1 MSSSV
6 ILRMMLFSYGFL
18 DNSPLKGLIHSHD
31 ALKRGWV
38 LAKPVAMQFESR
50 RTSLTILLLPF
61 LLSFLSPA
69 VSSAYMQ
76 ADDDEGLAPWD
87 QWDQDDEG
95 KYITCEFDSEGNP
108 QCEYIFPWGGDEM
121 MQFKEYYTFETI
133 RARMMEIARD
143 NPEIIQFHEGLNGGT
158 NARGEE
164 TTADTYKGWEYRHLS
179 PWLKITGD
187 VEGGEYNEFNGDTGN
202 YEDRPDIMIVG
213 NHHAREWMSHTTP
226 MLFLETVA
234 YYYDGGPVDNDGDGQ
249 FDEDPWGDADGD
261 GHVDDDGDCLALEE
275 KYQDSN
281 GDGKPCNPG
290 DFGVDEDFSEVELT
304 NLINNREIYLIPLL
318 NTDGF
323 IYDQTVFCP
332 APAWESCPS
341 GGWRKNLRNNGPE
354 PLPDQNEEV
363 DEDCDGVD
371 LNRNYQFEWGWP
383 LGATVPLIPGTC
395 TPAEDERAGI
405 TNNDVYTGPYDT
417 TDNDGDGLVNEDNV
431 DGEDDDNDGKT
442 DEDWAGGNSEPETK
456 FIQDMTEMN
465 DDDGDGAS
473 DYKATLT
480 YHSYSELVL
489 YPWGHCTGC
498 QTVDHD
504 QLVYHGD
511 QMAEMTDYTNMQS
524 SDLYPTTGDFCDW
537 HYGVH
542 DSYCYTMEIGT
553 AFHQHE
559 DDIDHIAVR
568 NNGVAFYM
576 AKIADNPR
584 ERADLAMANV
594 VRNQILESPSQLN
607 IPASGTIPVAMCL
620 DNSFSIDLEMRNSHV
635 MYRMVKPSRQQS
647 DYGPREWYTE
657 SWSMSGFSVAKGETC
672 ELLNESGQGY
682 KVVANLPIEDDES
695 GFLHYKAMVS
705 TLGGT
710 QKIEYPPNSQYHEIK
725 IDYRAPYGTV
735 FGSMVLFVTIA
746 VFVWGG
752 LGVCLRMMMDDQDEM
767 DAVLVPESI
776 FIEAEEIKEG
786 SS

>member
-1 MSSSV
+1 M
-6 ILRMMLFSYGFL
+6 
-18 DNSPLKGLIHSHD
+18 
-31 ALKRGWV
+31 
-38 LAKPVAMQFESR
+38 AKLVAMQFESR
-50 RTSLTILLLPF
+50 KTSLTILLLPF
-61 LLSFLSPA
+61 LLSFLSPV
-69 VSSAYMQ
+69 VSSSYAQ
-76 ADDDEGLAPWD
+76 DASEGLAPWD

-108 QCEYIFPWGGDEM
+108 QCEYIFPWGGNEM

-133 RARMMEIARD
+133 KARMMEIARD
-143 NPEIIQFHEGLNGGT
+143 NPDIIQFHEGLNGGT

-164 TTADTYKGWEYRHLS
+164 TSADTYEGWHYGHSS
-179 PWLKITGD
+179 PWLKITKD
-187 VEGGEYNEFNGDTGN
+187 VEEGEYNAFNGDTGN
-202 YEDRPDIMIVG
+202 YADRPDIMIVG

-234 YYYDGGPVDNDGDGQ
+234 YYYDGGPVDNDGDGK

-261 GHVDDDGDCLALEE
+261 GQVDDDGDCLALEAQ
-275 KYQDSN
+275 YQDSN

-323 IYDQTVFCP
+323 IYDQEVFCP

-354 PLPDQNEEV
+354 PLPDPNEQV

-383 LGATVPLIPGTC
+383 LGATIPLIPGTC
-395 TPAEDERAGI
+395 TPAEDEQAGI
-405 TNNDVYTGPYDT
+405 SNNDVYTGPYDT

-498 QTVDHD
+498 QTTDHD

-542 DSYCYTMEIGT
+542 GSYCYTMEIGT

-568 NNGVAFYM
+568 NNGIAFYM

-584 ERADLAMANV
+584 ERADLAMENV

-607 IPASGTIPVAMCL
+607 IPASGNVPISMCL

-647 DYGPREWYTE
+647 DYGPKEWYTE

-672 ELLNESGQGY
+672 DLLNESGQGY
-682 KVVANLPIEDDES
+682 KVVANIPVEDDES
-695 GFLHYKAMVS
+695 GYLHYKAMVS

-725 IDYRAPYGTV
+725 IDYRAPYGTI

-752 LGVCLRMMMDDQDEM
+752 LGVCLRMMMDDQKDL

-776 FIEAEEIKEG
+776 ILEAEELEEG

>member
-1 MSSSV
+1 
-6 ILRMMLFSYGFL
+6 MMLFSYGFL

>member
-1 MSSSV
+1 
-6 ILRMMLFSYGFL
+6 MMLFSYGFL
-18 DNSPLKGLIHSHD
+18 ENSPLKGLIHSHD

-50 RTSLTILLLPF
+50 KTSLTILLLPF

-143 NPEIIQFHEGLNGGT
+143 NPDIIQFHEGLNGGT

-261 GHVDDDGDCLALEE
+261 GHVDDDGDCRALEE

-383 LGATVPLIPGTC
+383 LGATIPLIPGTC

-405 TNNDVYTGPYDT
+405 SNNDVYTGPYDT

-725 IDYRAPYGTV
+725 IDYRAPYGTIY
-735 FGSMVLFVTIA
+735 GSLMLFVTIA

-776 FIEAEEIKEG
+776 LIEAEEIMEG

>member
-1 MSSSV
+1 
-6 ILRMMLFSYGFL
+6 MLFSYGFL
-18 DNSPLKGLIHSHD
+18 ENSPLKGLIHSHD

-50 RTSLTILLLPF
+50 KTSLTILLLPF

-143 NPEIIQFHEGLNGGT
+143 NPDIIQFHEGLNGGT

-261 GHVDDDGDCLALEE
+261 GHVDDDGDCRALEE

-383 LGATVPLIPGTC
+383 LGATIPLIPGTC

-405 TNNDVYTGPYDT
+405 SNNDVYTGPYDT

-725 IDYRAPYGTV
+725 IDYRAPYGTIY
-735 FGSMVLFVTIA
+735 GSLMLFVTIA

-776 FIEAEEIKEG
+776 LIEAEEIMEG

>member
-1 MSSSV
+1 M
-6 ILRMMLFSYGFL
+6 
-18 DNSPLKGLIHSHD
+18 K
-31 ALKRGWV
+31 
-38 LAKPVAMQFESR
+38 FESR
-50 RTSLTILLLPF
+50 KTSLVILLLPF
-61 LLSFLSPA
+61 MLSFLAPIVSA
-69 VSSAYMQ
+69 SLTQDSTVSSATQ
-76 ADDDEGLAPWD
+76 
-87 QWDQDDEG
+87 
-95 KYITCEFDSEGNP
+95 DSEGGLTP
-108 QCEYIFPWGGDEM
+108 WDTWDDDADYISCETNADGNEVCDYVFPWGGDEM

-133 RARMMEIARD
+133 RARMMRIAAD
-143 NPEIIQFHEGLNGGT
+143 NPGFIEFHEGLNGGT

-164 TTADTYKGWEYRHLS
+164 TTADTYEGWHYGHLS
-179 PWLKITGD
+179 PWLKITAN
-187 VEGGEYNEFNGDTGN
+187 VQGGEYNAFNGDRGN
-202 YEDRPDIMIVG
+202 YADRPDVMIVG

-234 YYYDGGPVDNDGDGQ
+234 YYYNGGPVDNDGDGAI
-249 FDEDPWGDADGD
+249 DEDPWGDADGD
-261 GHVDDDGDCLALEE
+261 GQVDDDGDCLALDPA
-275 KYQDSN
+275 YQDSN
-281 GDGKPCNPG
+281 GDGKACNPG

-341 GGWRKNLRNNGPE
+341 GGWRKNLRNNGPQ
-354 PLPDQNEEV
+354 PLPDMNEQV

-395 TPAEDERAGI
+395 TPAEDEQAGI

-431 DGEDDDNDGKT
+431 DGEDDDNDGQT

-473 DYKATLT
+473 DYEATLT

-498 QTVDHD
+498 ETTDHE

-511 QMAEMTDYTNMQS
+511 KMAEMTDYTNMQS

-542 DSYCYTMEIGT
+542 GSFCYTMEIGT

-568 NNGVAFYM
+568 NNGIAFYM
-576 AKIADNPR
+576 TTIADNPR
-584 ERADLAMANV
+584 QRANLGIALTHQYIQSPDQV
-594 VRNQILESPSQLN
+594 VVPSD
-607 IPASGTIPVAMCL
+607 GKIPVEMCL
-620 DNSFSIDLEMRNSHV
+620 NNAFPIDLSMENSHM

-647 DYGPREWYTE
+647 DFGPTEWYTE
-657 SWSMSGFSVAKGETC
+657 SWSMADFEVIKGETC
-672 ELLNESGQGY
+672 PLLNETGEGY
-682 KVVANLPIEDDES
+682 KVVAHLDVKDDEN
-695 GFLHYKAMVS
+695 GFLHYKSMIS
-705 TLGGT
+705 TLDGT
-710 QKIEYPPNSQYHEIK
+710 LKIEYPPFSQYHEIK
-725 IDYRAPYGTV
+725 IAYREAFGNA
-735 FGSMVLFVTIA
+735 FGSTVLFVTVA

-752 LGVCLRMMMDDQDEM
+752 LGVCLRMMIDDQDSM
-767 DAVLVPESI
+767 DGLLEPIDATELVD
-776 FIEAEEIKEG
+776 AELED